1 MNRSRVRAGSAA
13 LLALLFLL
21 ALLGEGRAPVI
32 AQTTQPIPSFWF
44 AGTRLIFAR
53 ADRVDDEIAV
63 RGSDPGLQRFLAR
76 VGATLS
82 WVPGARYVIVTT
94 ADRRTLTFTL
104 GVPEFQTSAGNEE
117 IPLHAYIDGN
127 DVYLPFLTLARALYV
142 RPVLQGGEYVLQPQ
156 IGALDARVDG
166 RETIVT
172 LRGATLLRYTTTADS
187 PGKLTLLFHGTAST
201 LEPSRVMDMPGVRRV
216 DVSVGGDLRNPST
229 AITFELARDAARRLL
244 PSHDADSISLAFAP
258 KGVLIAGEPIPSSGT
273 TKAVLAAAP
282 VAAPAAAPA
291 AAAGTAPR
299 IVAAAPPTFAPTVS
313 PAPLVSSEAAAAA
326 TPVPAAASP
335 SSTVRF
341 VTALDVENPA
351 PDALLIHIAAT
362 PWISFEW
369 HRLGFNRFY
378 IDFSGAT
385 MTFEPQD
392 RLSPVPFVPS
402 YRMNQL
408 PGTAVPTVR
417 LALTTTP
424 NRRIDVI
431 PDASGVTITVA
442 DVDDGQDFVAQV
454 GTGQTGGEN
463 VAVAPTATP
472 GPAAPPPGVIPPPG
486 SNPRLIVIDPGHG
499 GTDFG
504 AMHNGLI
511 EKDLTLDIALRL
523 RTLLVARGW
532 IVKMTRTTDRDVY
545 GPYASD
551 VDELQA
557 RVDVANDAGARL
569 FVSIHGNASTSPIPN
584 GTTSYWYK
592 PQDKPLAEA
601 IQHRLV
607 SMLGTK
613 DDGVVRERFYVIRR
627 TTMPAT
633 LIETAF
639 LSNPG
644 DAAKLRSPAFRQE
657 IALGIAD
664 GIQDYAGQPSSAVS
678 DQQ

>member
-1 MNRSRVRAGSAA
+1 MNRCRARAGSAG
-13 LLALLFLL
+13 LLAFLFVC
-21 ALLGEGRAPVI
+21 ALFGGAGSPVRAQSVQPV
-32 AQTTQPIPSFWF
+32 PPFWF

-82 WVPGARYVIVTT
+82 WVPGARYAIVTT

-104 GVPEFQTSAGNEE
+104 GVPQFQTSAGNEE

-127 DVYLPFLTLARALYV
+127 DVYIPFLTLARALYV

-166 RETIVT
+166 RKTIVT
-172 LRGATLLRYTTTADS
+172 LHGATMMRYAKTADT
-187 PGKLTLLFHGTAST
+187 PDRLTLLFRGTAST
-201 LEPSRVMDMPGVRRV
+201 LEPSRVMEMPGVSRV
-216 DVSVGGDLRNPST
+216 DVNVGGDLRNPTT
-229 AITFELARDAARRLL
+229 AVTFALAPGAGRVLV
-244 PSHDADSISLAFAP
+244 PSRDADSLTLAFAP
-258 KGVLIAGEPIPSSGT
+258 KDVVLAGQPIPGSAT
-273 TKAVLAAAP
+273 TIA
-282 VAAPAAAPA
+282 AAAPA
-291 AAAGTAPR
+291 AP
-299 IVAAAPPTFAPTVS
+299 VV
-313 PAPLVSSEAAAAA
+313 PLVSPSPFVAAE
-326 TPVPAAASP
+326 PSASP
-335 SSTVRF
+335 TPSVGPSGKF
-341 VTALDVENPA
+341 ITALDVENPA
-351 PDALLIHIAAT
+351 PDALLIHVAAS
-362 PWISFEW
+362 PGISFEW

-378 IDFSGAT
+378 IDFASAM

-392 RLSPVPFVPS
+392 RGSPVPFVPS

-408 PGTAVPTVR
+408 QGTAFPTVR

-424 NRRIDVI
+424 NRRIDVV
-431 PDASGVTITVA
+431 PDAAGVTITVA
-442 DVDDGQDFVAQV
+442 DVDNGQDFVAQV
-454 GTGQTGGEN
+454 GTGQTGGDN
-463 VAVAPTATP
+463 VAVVPTATP
-472 GPAAPPPGVIPPPG
+472 GGIAAPPGAVPPPG

-499 GTDFG
+499 GSDTG
-504 AMHNGLI
+504 SMHNGLV

-532 IVKMTRTTDRDVY
+532 TVKMTHDTDRDVF
-545 GPYASD
+545 GPNASD

-557 RVDVANDAGARL
+557 RVDVANNAGARMFL
-569 FVSIHGNASTSPIPN
+569 SIHANASTSTVPN

-592 PQDKPLAEA
+592 PQDRSLADA
-601 IQHRLV
+601 IQHRLIPL
-607 SMLGTK
+607 LGTK

-639 LSNPG
+639 LSNAD

-664 GIQDYAGQPSSAVS
+664 GIKDYAGQPGSAVS
-678 DQQ
+678 QQQ